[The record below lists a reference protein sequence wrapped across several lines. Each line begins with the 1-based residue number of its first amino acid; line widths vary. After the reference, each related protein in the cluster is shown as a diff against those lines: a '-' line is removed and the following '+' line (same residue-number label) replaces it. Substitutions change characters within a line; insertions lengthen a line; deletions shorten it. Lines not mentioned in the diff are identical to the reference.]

1 MSITSVV
8 NQITQRII
16 RGNTPDTSDVLLY
29 APTEIVRVGLK
40 ADIDEYR
47 ITLDYTIT
55 GSNINWTPTGA
66 EPSPGQV
73 YYITYKYNP
82 TQFLKDFDTITKEME
97 IDFNTLLP
105 NLDVTKSVARDLFI
119 NVMGRQYT
127 DEYTSARHIFLIQSL
142 QNVVELT
149 TEELDAIGVTYGKP
163 RKPSTKSSG
172 TAKFFMNIARAY
184 PVTIPT
190 GTRIGTQPSLTNN
203 QQITFLTTEDKT
215 ILAGS
220 LYVMV
225 PIEAESSGS
234 SGQVGAE
241 TIRIMIDTLDVDGVI
256 NSVATSGGEDQ
267 ESNSDYAS
275 RLMNVFKARNI
286 GSVNG
291 IKYFVESQPNV
302 IDVYIAD
309 VGNPVMVRDGGLG
322 GKVDVYIQSES
333 GFSGEITDESYAYTG
348 SDYVFLRQPVLG
360 IITVKVND
368 VPISSSNFQLIS
380 DTGIYKKSTRAL
392 DKLHISAGAVPTDN
406 IKVTYTYNKL
416 FNDIQTSLNS
426 DANHIGGIDVLT
438 RSAEETYIDV
448 TGSIKIKTGYIFG
461 DVKINVINQ
470 ITNYIEAKE
479 IGSKIVY
486 GNIINIIHD
495 SDGVED
501 IAPLSKLSR
510 QNENTN
516 TTIQL
521 FGNEYPR
528 AGIITINLML

>member
-1 MSITSVV
+1 
-8 NQITQRII
+8 
-16 RGNTPDTSDVLLY
+16 
-29 APTEIVRVGLK
+29 
-40 ADIDEYR
+40 
-47 ITLDYTIT
+47 
-55 GSNINWTPTGA
+55 
-66 EPSPGQV
+66 
-73 YYITYKYNP
+73 
-82 TQFLKDFDTITKEME
+82 
-97 IDFNTLLP
+97 
-105 NLDVTKSVARDLFI
+105 
-119 NVMGRQYT
+119 
-127 DEYTSARHIFLIQSL
+127 
-142 QNVVELT
+142 
-149 TEELDAIGVTYGKP
+149 
-163 RKPSTKSSG
+163 
-172 TAKFFMNIARAY
+172 
-184 PVTIPT
+184 
-190 GTRIGTQPSLTNN
+190 
-203 QQITFLTTEDKT
+203 
-215 ILAGS
+215 
-220 LYVMV
+220 
-225 PIEAESSGS
+225 
-234 SGQVGAE
+234 
-241 TIRIMIDTLDVDGVI
+241 
-256 NSVATSGGEDQ
+256 
-267 ESNSDYAS
+267 
-275 RLMNVFKARNI
+275 
-286 GSVNG
+286 VNG

-479 IGSKIVY
+479 IGSNIVY
-486 GNIINIIHD
+486 GDIINIIHD
-495 SDGVED
+495 SDGVKD

-521 FGNEYPR
+521 FGNEYPC